1 METLSSKKKSQSKK
15 HDSDSEAESDVVS
28 ETEESYHYVE
38 APPPSFAASRRKDLV
53 FYIDFHDG
61 YAFRQIMEFLKLT
74 VTSVPMY
81 FTENGISI
89 LQGNGDGSLV
99 VSITIKGHELLTYYF
114 NSELANFP
122 KKKENDSI
130 VSIASSKSEV
140 SRPSSASSSTSSSS
154 SSSSSSQHES
164 YHVISFNVSK
174 FRDTIKSTAR
184 KEGIRIFQYH
194 GDPTVHIQVYGGNK
208 NGEGGTSIE
217 TQGYSP
223 LNYDLSGFEQS
234 LLTPNCKSPL
244 SEFCNSC
251 GHFGKVKS
259 TKYTNFTCYKGG
271 VKVTA
276 CSETGVISMFKKWGD
291 CEDEAEQPFR
301 SSGPRLKI
309 SDSGAKSTVVHNV
322 KIPIDIVKALS
333 KLSNLTNNGIIRI
346 YCEEDK
352 IIRFMVSVSYYA
364 ELVIYWKEPEGD
376 F

>member
-1 METLSSKKKSQSKK
+1 MLSSKKKLQPKNT
-15 HDSDSEAESDVVS
+15 DSE
-28 ETEESYHYVE
+28 EESASEYNSEEESFNYVE
-38 APPPSFAASRRKDLV
+38 SPPPSFAASRRKDLV

-99 VSITIKGHELLTYYF
+99 VSINIKGHELLTYYF
-114 NSELANFP
+114 NPDLANFP
-122 KKKENDSI
+122 KKTSTTVLPKSDEE
-130 VSIASSKSEV
+130 SKS
-140 SRPSSASSSTSSSS
+140 
-154 SSSSSSQHES
+154 
-164 YHVISFNVSK
+164 YHIVCFNVSK

-184 KEGIRIFQYH
+184 KEGIRIFQYA
-194 GDPTVHIQVYGGNK
+194 GDPTVHIQIYGGNK

-217 TQGYSP
+217 TQTYTP

-234 LLTPNCKSPL
+234 ILSPNCKSPL

-251 GHFGKVKS
+251 GNFGKVKS
-259 TKYTNFTCYKGG
+259 TKYTNFSCYRGG

-276 CSETGVISMFKKWGD
+276 CSETGVISMFKKWGECD
-291 CEDEAEQPFR
+291 DEPDHPFR
-301 SSGPRLKI
+301 SSVPRLKI
-309 SDSGAKSTVVHNV
+309 SENSKSGSKIVHNV

-364 ELVIYWKEPEGD
+364 ELVIYWKEPEGEM
-376 F
+376 

>member
-1 METLSSKKKSQSKK
+1 MEKSHARKKGFSKKEDTESNS
-15 HDSDSEAESDVVS
+15 DSDGASES
-28 ETEESYHYVE
+28 EEAFHYIE
-38 APPPSFAASRRKDLV
+38 TPPPSFAVGRRKDLI

-74 VTSVPMY
+74 VISVPMY
-81 FTENGISI
+81 FNENGISI
-89 LQGNGDGSLV
+89 LQGNGDGSLI
-99 VSITIKGHELLTYYF
+99 VSINIKGHELLTYYF
-114 NSELANFP
+114 NSDLANFP
-122 KKKENDSI
+122 AKTEDSEAYHI
-130 VSIASSKSEV
+130 V
-140 SRPSSASSSTSSSS
+140 
-154 SSSSSSQHES
+154 
-164 YHVISFNVSK
+164 SFNVSK

-184 KEGIRIFQYH
+184 KEGIRIFQYY

-217 TQGYSP
+217 TQTYNP
-223 LNYDLSGFEQS
+223 LTYDLSGFEQS
-234 LLTPNCKSPL
+234 VFAPNCRSPL

-259 TKYTNFTCYKGG
+259 TKYTNFTCYRGG

-276 CSETGVISMFKKWGD
+276 CSETGVISMFKKWGE
-291 CEDEAEQPFR
+291 CEDDSEHPFR
-301 SSGPRLKI
+301 TTGPRLKL
-309 SDSGAKSTVVHNV
+309 SDTSKDKVAYNV
-322 KIPIDIVKALS
+322 KIPIEIVKALS

-364 ELVIYWKEPEGD
+364 ELVIYWKEPENE

>member
-1 METLSSKKKSQSKK
+1 MEKFGSKKKIHTKPPFS
-15 HDSDSEAESDVVS
+15 DDSEASDHSDVD
-28 ETEESYHYVE
+28 ESFHYVE

-89 LQGNGDGSLV
+89 LQGSGDGSLV
-99 VSITIKGHELLTYYF
+99 VSINIKGQELLTYYF
-114 NSELANFP
+114 NPEHANFP
-122 KKKENDSI
+122 KKEDDKE
-130 VSIASSKSEV
+130 SK
-140 SRPSSASSSTSSSS
+140 
-154 SSSSSSQHES
+154 S
-164 YHVISFNVSK
+164 YHVVCFNVSK

-184 KEGIRIFQYH
+184 KEGIRIFQYS

-217 TQGYSP
+217 TQSYTP

-234 LLTPNCKSPL
+234 VLTPNCKSPL

-259 TKYTNFTCYKGG
+259 TKYTNFSCYSAG

-276 CSETGVISMFKKWGD
+276 CSETGVISMFKKWGECD
-291 CEDEAEQPFR
+291 DEPDHPFR
-301 SSGPRLKI
+301 TSGPRLKI
-309 SDSGAKSTVVHNV
+309 SDSSKAGGKVVHNV

-364 ELVIYWKEPEGD
+364 ELVIYWKEPQSEI
-376 F
+376 

>member
-1 METLSSKKKSQSKK
+1 MEKFSSRKKTKPEPES
-15 HDSDSEAESDVVS
+15 DSDSAIS
-28 ETEESYHYVE
+28 ETENEESFHYVE
-38 APPPSFAASRRKDLV
+38 APPPSFAASRKKDLV

-114 NSELANFP
+114 NSELANYS
-122 KKKENDSI
+122 KKAMVD
-130 VSIASSKSEV
+130 
-140 SRPSSASSSTSSSS
+140 
-154 SSSSSSQHES
+154 ES
-164 YHVISFNVSK
+164 YHIVCFNVSK

-184 KEGIRIFQYH
+184 KEGIRIFQYSD
-194 GDPTVHIQVYGGNK
+194 DPTVHIQVYGGNK

-217 TQGYSP
+217 TQSYTP
-223 LNYDLSGFEQS
+223 MHYDLSGFEQS
-234 LLTPNCKSPL
+234 ILSPNCKSPL

-259 TKYTNFTCYKGG
+259 TKYTNFSCYNAG

-276 CSETGVISMFKKWGD
+276 CSETGVISMFKKWGECD
-291 CEDEAEQPFR
+291 DEGDHPFR

-309 SDSGAKSTVVHNV
+309 SDGSKSGTKIVHNV

-364 ELVIYWKEPEGD
+364 ELVIYWKEPEGEN
-376 F
+376 